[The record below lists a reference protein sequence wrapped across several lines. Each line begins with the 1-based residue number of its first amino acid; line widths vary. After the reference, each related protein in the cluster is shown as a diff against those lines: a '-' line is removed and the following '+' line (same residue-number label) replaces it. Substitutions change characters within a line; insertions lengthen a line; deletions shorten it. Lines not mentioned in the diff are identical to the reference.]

1 MAPVAEGT
9 EPTLLR
15 IVRTHATVPNSHP
28 TREVIIGGIE
38 RISEQIE
45 VESGD
50 EDWSLGRLR

>member
-1 MAPVAEGT
+1 MAPVEEDT
-9 EPTLLR
+9 ERGWLP
-15 IVRTHATVPNSHP
+15 IVCTHATVPNSHP

>member
-1 MAPVAEGT
+1 LMAPVAEGT

-38 RISEQIE
+38 RISE
-45 VESGD
+45 
-50 EDWSLGRLR
+50 